1 MLVSKQVVDT
11 PRKGAWYTRV
21 NQSGFIP
28 PQPKPQ
34 RVVIGTM
41 TAQEYKEQGH
51 IFNGHGNLLELAKKD
66 IDKLKGDASSVSVS
80 FSQDRI
86 DIN

>member
-1 MLVSKQVVDT
+1 M
-11 PRKGAWYTRV
+11 

-28 PQPKPQ
+28 TQAKPQ

-51 IFNGHGNLLELAKKD
+51 IFNGRGNLLELAKTD
-66 IDKLKGDASSVSVS
+66 LDKSKEQAKSVSVSVS

-86 DIN
+86 NIN